1 MKTSFLIITGIMV
14 ITSLMFFS
22 CKKKDPQKPCD
33 NKGQV
38 WLTNK
43 LDSTATI
50 QIVQLNLIFDLE
62 KDHMQNLVLEGDNPY
77 TFNIT
82 SKDFWMDSTFM
93 VLVCD
98 DKEWIL
104 EKP

>member
-1 MKTSFLIITGIMV
+1 MKTFLLVVAGLLAF
-14 ITSLMFFS
+14 TSLMFS
-22 CKKKDPQKPCD
+22 GCKKKDPKQPCD
-33 NKGQV
+33 NKGQI

-50 QIVQLNLIFDLE
+50 KIVQMNLIFDLE
-62 KDHMQNLVLEGDNPY
+62 KDHMQKLTLEGDNPY

-82 SKDFWMDSTFM
+82 SKDFRMDSTFM
-93 VLVCD
+93 LLVCD

-104 EKP
+104 EK